1 MHTSP
6 QKLDCVIIGAG
17 PGGLSAAMELAAMQ
31 HAVKIFDTGAV
42 PPAPGSDR
50 ARLLSRLQAE
60 AIRHGV
66 RIGSTV
72 VHRIEKVVGGD
83 FFCFSGNDAIR
94 ARTVLLALDCADA
107 QPLPAGFR
115 LAIRRGAIK
124 QCPLCDG
131 SEAAG
136 KRIAVVGND
145 NRGVGE
151 ALYLNHF
158 ASSVALL
165 TLGRPLR
172 LAEQDRT
179 ALREAGIPT
188 LQDAIVRVNADQG
201 GNASLHLRNGAVRR
215 YDALYAIPGDD
226 TGIDLVRSLGPEF
239 DDEGLLEVN
248 GEGRTSIAGLYA
260 TGAAACAPKPAA
272 VTAKA
277 IHCSL

>member
-17 PGGLSAAMELAAMQ
+17 PAGLSAAMELAAMQ
-31 HAVKIFDTGAV
+31 HAVRIFDTGAV
-42 PPAPGSDR
+42 PPASGSDR

-60 AIRHGV
+60 AIHHGV
-66 RIGSTV
+66 RISSSV
-72 VHRIEKVVGGD
+72 VHRIEKIVGGD
-83 FFCFSGNDAIR
+83 FFCFSGDEAIR

-115 LAIRRGAIK
+115 LAIRRGAIR

-131 SEAAG
+131 SVAAG
-136 KRIAVVGND
+136 KRVAVVGND
-145 NRGVGE
+145 TRSVGE

-158 ASSVALL
+158 ASSIALL

-172 LAEQDRT
+172 FADHDRA

-188 LQDAIVRVNADQG
+188 LQDAIVRVDVAKG
-201 GNASLHLRNGAVRR
+201 GNASLHLRNGAIRR

-226 TGIDLVRSLGPEF
+226 TGIDLVRCLGPEF